1 MRAAEADGDLD
12 GVCDASLLLLRDN
25 DFYSFYDFRLG
36 VLEGVLDL
44 DLDLLGVVL
53 SLVCYSRLFNGLP
66 AATIALTPFVS
77 NLRMSTC

>member
-12 GVCDASLLLLRDN
+12 GVYDASLLLLRDN
-25 DFYSFYDFRLG
+25 DFRLG

-66 AATIALTPFVS
+66 SATIALTPFVS